1 MGIILCVIGLL
12 VGLVVGWLAGQGSA
26 GRQSD
31 ALEAEKERI
40 HQENIERQDRLSRQA
55 AEERER
61 LYKESTD
68 QLERRHGEALE
79 LQERRHNEALAQ
91 QERRHAEAMEA
102 MRRQFEETVNTMS
115 AKLAAVTEKMLKDR
129 QAEFVENSGER
140 LNQILSPLQTNLK
153 EMRETV
159 KANTD
164 KHSEIGGR
172 LDAGLATL
180 LEQTAK
186 ARTSADNLAKALRGS
201 NQIQGEWGE
210 TVLRELLESQGLR
223 EGVHYHTQ
231 HVLQDASGKN
241 IVNTAGNMMRPDVVV
256 HLDRER
262 DVIIDSK
269 VSLSAYLEYVNAED
283 DITRKRAL
291 ESHIRSIESHVGEL
305 VKKDYSGYR
314 AEGKTPLGYVIMFIP
329 NTTALLLA
337 TTHRPDLWRKAM
349 EQKVYIADE
358 QTLYAALKI
367 VSLTWQ
373 QIAQAGNHEKVY
385 ALAEEMLGRVGAF
398 MKCFTEIGLK
408 LEAAQKSYNEGCSKL
423 RDGGQS
429 IPQTARKLVTL
440 GAKYKKQPKGVAP
453 ELLGLSDSEAPELS
467 DGE

>member
-1 MGIILCVIGLL
+1 MNIMNMGIILCVVGLL
-12 VGLVVGWLAGQGSA
+12 VGLVVGWLAGQRSA
-26 GRQSD
+26 RRQSE
-31 ALEAEKERI
+31 ALEAEKECI
-40 HQENIERQDRLSRQA
+40 HLENIERQDRLGRQA

-61 LYKESTD
+61 LYRESTE
-68 QLERRHGEALE
+68 QL
-79 LQERRHNEALAQ
+79 
-91 QERRHAEAMEA
+91 ERRHAEAMEA

-115 AKLAAVTEKMLKDR
+115 AKLAVVTEKMLKDR
-129 QAEFVENSGER
+129 QAEFAENSGER
-140 LNQILSPLQTNLK
+140 LNQILSPLQINLK
-153 EMRETV
+153 EMREAV

-210 TVLRELLESQGLR
+210 TVLRELLETQGLK

-241 IVNTAGNMMRPDVVV
+241 IVNTEGNMMRPDVVV

-314 AEGKTPLGYVIMFIP
+314 AEGKTPLGYVIMFVP

-398 MKCFTEIGLK
+398 MKSFTEIGLK
-408 LEAAQKSYNEGCSKL
+408 LEAAQKSYNEGYFKL
-423 RDGGQS
+423 RNEGQS

-453 ELLGLSDSEAPELS
+453 ELLGLSDSEASELS

>member
-12 VGLVVGWLAGQGSA
+12 VGLVVGWLAGQGSTR
-26 GRQSD
+26 RQSE

-40 HQENIERQDRLSRQA
+40 HQENIERQERLGRQA

-61 LYKESTD
+61 LYRESTD
-68 QLERRHGEALE
+68 QLERRH
-79 LQERRHNEALAQ
+79 
-91 QERRHAEAMEA
+91 AEAMGA

-115 AKLAAVTEKMLKDR
+115 ARLAAVTEKMLKDR
-129 QAEFVENSGER
+129 QTEFVENSGEW
-140 LNQILSPLQTNLK
+140 LNQILNPLQANLK
-153 EMRETV
+153 EMRDAV

-180 LEQTAK
+180 LEHTAK

-210 TVLRELLESQGLR
+210 TVLRELLEAHGLT

-241 IVNTAGNMMRPDVVV
+241 IVNTEGNTMRPDVVV

-283 DITRKRAL
+283 DIARKRAL
-291 ESHIRSIESHVGEL
+291 DSHIRSIESHVGEL

-314 AEGKTPLGYVIMFIP
+314 SEGKTPLGYVIMFVP

-337 TTHRPDLWRKAM
+337 TTSKPDLWRRAM
-349 EQKVYIADE
+349 ERKVYIADE
-358 QTLYAALKI
+358 QTLYAALTI
-367 VSLTWQ
+367 VKLTWQ
-373 QIAQAGNHEKVY
+373 QIAQANNHEQVY
-385 ALAEEMLGRVGAF
+385 ALAEEMLSRVGAF
-398 MKCFTEIGLK
+398 MKSYTEIGLK
-408 LEAAQKSYNEGCSKL
+408 LEAARASYDAGIAKL
-423 RDGGQS
+423 KEGGQS
-429 IPQTARKLVTL
+429 IPQTARKLVRL
-440 GAKYKKQPKGVAP
+440 GATYKRQPKGVDP
-453 ELLGLSDSEAPELS
+453 EMLGLSDSEASELP